1 MDHAITQI
9 GIGGIFAILVIREVL
24 NFLGKKK
31 DSPSSAKT
39 CEFDKETKDLLFK
52 LKNQVDDLYK
62 WHDQRDADGVPVW
75 YIRRSLEEAIVKL
88 AASQESLADCIK
100 HQTSVLERLIHSQE
114 EIKHSIN
121 DINRK

>member
-1 MDHAITQI
+1 MDLRERNLRSMEERVSKI
-9 GIGGIFAILVIREVL
+9 GIPKARAGNAIPIKAEV
-24 NFLGKKK
+24 FIEHK
-31 DSPSSAKT
+31 
-39 CEFDKETKDLLFK
+39 
-52 LKNQVDDLYK
+52 
-62 WHDQRDADGVPVW
+62 
-75 YIRRSLEEAIVKL
+75 ILEEAIVKL